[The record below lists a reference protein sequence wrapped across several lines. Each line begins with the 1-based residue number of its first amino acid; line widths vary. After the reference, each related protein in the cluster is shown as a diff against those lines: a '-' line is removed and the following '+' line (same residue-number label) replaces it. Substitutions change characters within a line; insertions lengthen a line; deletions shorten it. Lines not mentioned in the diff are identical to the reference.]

1 LVFDAKS
8 WDLILLNLLAKVWC
22 PAQKRDE
29 AISVMVINFISQ
41 LGDGAIVMQELH
53 ASILVSS
60 LVRRGIRPNFV
71 EIYETFP
78 V

>member
-1 LVFDAKS
+1 
-8 WDLILLNLLAKVWC
+8 
-22 PAQKRDE
+22 
-29 AISVMVINFISQ
+29 MVINFISQ